1 MAIDSQFAPRPGVGA
16 TGKKVN
22 VEANFYEIASFTTGK
37 IYQYDFQVDGKVPPA
52 LYRDIF
58 RAVDKYHGPT
68 LFKGAHPVFDG
79 RAQVYSPS
87 RLTISDGAPFD
98 VYLEEDYARRQA
110 APPGRGPKPFQVTLK
125 FATTVNMQ
133 ELRDF
138 IDGKHKDLDRI
149 TSCLNALDLAF
160 HQHPASQHV
169 SAKNSF
175 YTPDGVR
182 PLSGGIE
189 VWSGL
194 FQSVRPAPGRLLLN
208 VDVSSCAFY
217 SPGSLLDRALQYI
230 GLRRPEDLQLGPR
243 SPQYRALRKALKGVP
258 ITVTHREDNRLYKIR
273 DVQSEGANRSMFQ
286 MTKDDGTEEKVSVAD
301 YFQRTL
307 NITLRYPYLPCVE
320 VKRGVL
326 LPLEVCTVASGVR
339 YARKL
344 TPVQTAEM
352 IKFTCIRPHDRF
364 NRIRSN
370 APQLIN
376 FNNPYLKAFGIR
388 VNPRI
393 LVTPAR
399 TLAPPSLVYDQR
411 GQGQQVSPRDG
422 AWNMKGLRF
431 NTPSAL
437 RSYGILVLDR
447 HHPRMVAALS
457 SAINEL
463 FRACGQVGMQL
474 TDKRAQPVFASP
486 HSNLQQGLRNA
497 WNEGHKACGAAPQVV
512 FVILPSADAQVY
524 GEIKRISDTVMGA
537 PTQCLQSGKFQKGG
551 IQYMA
556 NVALKLNVKLR
567 GVNCQLRPGQVPFL
581 TSNPTMV
588 VGADVTHPE
597 PGSVGQNSIAAIVA
611 TLDASY
617 ARFTSRVDHQTPGT
631 EMIAN
636 MEAMFFSLLRTF
648 ETSSKRLPS
657 CILFYRDGVSDSQF
671 STVLDFEV
679 AAIRRACAKAKVG
692 YAPRITFVTCQK
704 RHHVR
709 FRPVNRQDEERS
721 GNCRAGTVV
730 DTHITNPALFDFYL
744 QAHSGLQGTSRPVH
758 YTVLLDE
765 NRLTADMLQD
775 MTNRLCYA
783 FPRCTRTVSL
793 CTPAY
798 MADVLAARARYHKPA
813 SLFIDDTSSQ
823 ASGASA
829 PTSAYASASFKPS
842 LYDTLFYM

>member
-1 MAIDSQFAPRPGVGA
+1 MTTQPRFAPRPSLGT
-16 TGKKVN
+16 TGTKVN
-22 VEANFYEIASFTTGK
+22 VEANFYELGAFTTGK

-68 LFKGAHPVFDG
+68 LFKGDHPVFDG
-79 RAQVYSPS
+79 HAQVYSAS
-87 RLTISDGAPFD
+87 RLAISDRVPFD
-98 VYLEEDYARRQA
+98 VYLEEDYAHHQV
-110 APPGRGPKPFQVTLK
+110 APSGGGPKPFQVTFK

-175 YTPDGVR
+175 YTPEGVR

-194 FQSVRPAPGRLLLN
+194 FQSVRPASGRLLLN

-217 SPGSLLDRALQYI
+217 TPGSLLDRALQYI

-258 ITVTHREDNRLYKIR
+258 ITITHREDNRRYKIR

-286 MTKDDGTEEKVSVAD
+286 MTKDDGTKEKVSVAD

-307 NITLRYPYLPCVE
+307 NISLLYPYLPCVE

-339 YARKL
+339 YTRKL

-364 NRIRSN
+364 NRIRNN

-376 FNNPYLKAFGIR
+376 FNNSCLKAFGIR

-393 LVTPAR
+393 LVIPAR
-399 TLAPPSLVYDQR
+399 TLAPPSVVR
-411 GQGQQVSPRDG
+411 AS
-422 AWNMKGLRF
+422 
-431 NTPSAL
+431 SAL

-474 TDKRAQPVFASP
+474 TDKRAQPVFASLP
-486 HSNLQQGLRNA
+486 SNLQQGLRNA

-512 FVILPSADAQVY
+512 FVILPSTDAQVY
-524 GEIKRISDTVMGA
+524 GEVKRISDTVMGA
-537 PTQCLQSGKFQKGG
+537 PTQCLQSGKLQKGG

-611 TLDASY
+611 TLDSSY

-648 ETSSKRLPS
+648 ETSSKRLTS

-679 AAIRRACAKAKVG
+679 AAIHRACAKAKVG
-692 YAPRITFVTCQK
+692 YAPRTTFVTCQK

-765 NRLTADMLQD
+765 NRLTADVLQD

-783 FPRCTRTVSL
+783 FPRCARTVSL

-823 ASGASA
+823 ASGESA
-829 PTSAYASASFKPS
+829 LTPVYASVPFKPA